1 MKDPSLAWFDVDF
14 SVEDDLSPQGRLL
27 LLGGLSLFLKAS
39 PLTLSLIF
47 PSLLLGCPSHHFLV
61 KPFLFLL
68 LLVLDNSLRPQV
80 PGHAFKV
87 GVDQDRVGVHSF
99 EHLLVLASVQ
109 LFFLFTLEFSERAER
124 CVLGGPQHKAHLD
137 GGAVSLPVI
146 ASLPVRAGQAFSPLR
161 VIYEEGDTGEESLGC
176 EFEVAFSQF
185 SCRLQNAWFVM
196 CERLVSDCE
205 AGPAVIMQ
213 VRTTEK

>member
-14 SVEDDLSPQGRLL
+14 SVEDDLSPQGRFLF
-27 LLGGLSLFLKAS
+27 LGGLSLLFQAS
-39 PLTLSLIF
+39 PFAFSLIL
-47 PSLLLGCPSHHFLV
+47 PPLLLGCPSHHLLV

-87 GVDQDRVGVHSF
+87 GVDQYCVSMHGF
-99 EHLLVLASVQ
+99 EHLPVLASVQ
-109 LFFLFTLEFSERAER
+109 LLFLLTLEFSERAER
-124 CVLGGPQHKAHLD
+124 CVLGGPQHEAHLD
-137 GGAVSLPVI
+137 GGAVPLPVI

-176 EFEVAFSQF
+176 EFEVAFAKF
-185 SCRLQNAWFVM
+185 SCRLQNARFVM
-196 CERLVSDCE
+196 GECLVSDCE
-205 AGPAVIMQ
+205 AGPAVVMQ
-213 VRTTEK
+213 VWTTEE